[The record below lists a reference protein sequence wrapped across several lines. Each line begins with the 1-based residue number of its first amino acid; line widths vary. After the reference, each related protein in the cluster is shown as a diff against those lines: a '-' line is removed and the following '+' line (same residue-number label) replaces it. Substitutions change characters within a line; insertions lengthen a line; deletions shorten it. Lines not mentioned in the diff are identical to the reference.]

1 MKPKVKI
8 VDLFPKYLF
17 WDMDYNKLDVD
28 NDKAIII
35 PRALYA
41 TTTETFEADIQL
53 LERLYSSSDIVKYL
67 KQTKENISNKVCL
80 RVANRY
86 HVKPF
91 QRFVLP
97 I

>member
-1 MKPKVKI
+1 MRPKVNI
-8 VDLFPKYLF
+8 VDVFPKYLF
-17 WDMDYNKLDVD
+17 WDMDYSELDIEK
-28 NDKAIII
+28 DKAVII

-41 TTTETFEADIQL
+41 TTSETFEADIQL
-53 LERLYSSSDIVKYL
+53 LEGLYTSSDIVKYL
-67 KQTKENISNKVCL
+67 KQTKENISNNVCL
-80 RVANRY
+80 SVADRY

>member
-1 MKPKVKI
+1 MRPKVNI
-8 VDLFPKYLF
+8 VDVFPKYLF
-17 WDMDYNKLDVD
+17 WDMDYSKLDIEK
-28 NDKAIII
+28 DKAVII

-41 TTTETFEADIQL
+41 TTAETFEADIQL
-53 LERLYSSSDIVKYL
+53 LERLYTSSDIVKYL

-80 RVANRY
+80 SVADRY
-86 HVKPF
+86 HVKAF